1 MNNRR
6 FALRLHAGLA
16 ARINRLRLAYFRRVL
31 GAPDLMLYFPFY
43 AHPIDR
49 LCIGQSVAISAFVHI
64 VANGGVSIGD
74 NTIIASAVQIA
85 SSTHDYHV
93 IPFRARRVDAPVV
106 IGRNVWIG
114 AGAIVL
120 PGITIGD
127 NSVVGAGSVV
137 TSDVPSGSVVAGVP
151 ARVRR
156 TLDVSRQPN
165 NDSTV
170 GDTA

>member
-1 MNNRR
+1 MKSRR
-6 FALRLHAGLA
+6 LALRLHDGLA
-16 ARINRLRLAYFRRVL
+16 SRINRLRLAYFRKVL

-49 LCIGQSVAISAFVHI
+49 LNIGQNVAISAFVHI

-74 NTIIASAVQIA
+74 NTIIASAVQIT

-106 IGRNVWIG
+106 IGRNAWIG

-127 NSVVGAGSVV
+127 NSVIGAGSVV
-137 TSDVPSGSVVAGVP
+137 TNDVPPGTVVTGVP
-151 ARVRR
+151 ARVQF
-156 TLDVSRQPN
+156 TLDASRKPSS
-165 NDSTV
+165 DIAM
-170 GDTA
+170 GDVA

>member
-1 MNNRR
+1 
-6 FALRLHAGLA
+6 
-16 ARINRLRLAYFRRVL
+16 
-31 GAPDLMLYFPFY
+31 MLYFPID

-49 LCIGQSVAISAFVHI
+49 LHIGQNVAISALVHI

-74 NTIIASAVQIA
+74 NTIIASAVQIT
-85 SSTHDYHV
+85 SSTHDYHL

-127 NSVVGAGSVV
+127 NSVIGAGSVV
-137 TSDVPSGSVVAGVP
+137 TRDVPSGTVVTDAP

-156 TLDVSRQPN
+156 TLDASRQP
-165 NDSTV
+165 DIDGAI